1 MIEQKVRQ
9 DTDYKVTIE
18 QIGRLERILLSTRQ
32 SAVGSPY
39 VLDVIAQIQY
49 QEIARLRAELDAALG
64 FNTQESDLVMSLQG
78 PHVRFGGAPI
88 SVISTML
95 RNVRGAVQSVS
106 SYLTNGKQ
114 ESRGRFPAWI
124 SQSTDFEFAGV
135 SSGSVQIRLNL
146 PNPQTLF
153 AEEDRESAEKGVN
166 LILETVNWTSSNRHI
181 DEFERS
187 IGDEHLVRLLLT
199 QVRRVIP
206 SQNGIVQRVEFSGR
220 LANPANSY
228 ILSQSSAGRIKNA
241 LTKVSSGETIVVEE
255 GKLKAVD
262 VDRRRF
268 TLRHRPDAKP
278 DLLCDIPHEILLD
291 ALDYLVRDVFV
302 RITGVQHFDD
312 RARPSYLAVEDIQEL
327 QATH

>member
-1 MIEQKVRQ
+1 MIEQGMRE
-9 DTDYKVTIE
+9 DTDYRVTID
-18 QIGRLERILLSTRQ
+18 QIGRLERALLSMRQ

-39 VLDVIAQIQY
+39 TLDVIARIQY
-49 QEIARLRAELDAALG
+49 QEIARMRAELDSALG
-64 FNTQESDLVMSLQG
+64 FNTQEASDLVMSLQG
-78 PHVRFGGAPI
+78 PHVGFGVAPV
-88 SVISTML
+88 SVIAAML
-95 RNVRGAVQSVS
+95 QNFRGAAQSVS

-114 ESRGRFPAWI
+114 EIRGRPPAWI

-146 PNPQTLF
+146 PKPQTLF
-153 AEEDRESAEKGVN
+153 AEEDRESAEKGVI
-166 LILETVNWTSSNRHI
+166 LILDTVNWASSNRRI
-181 DEFERS
+181 DEFETS
-187 IGDEHLVRLLLT
+187 IGDEDLVRLLLT

-220 LANPANSY
+220 LANPVNSY
-228 ILSQSSAGRIKNA
+228 ILSHSSAGRIKNA
-241 LTKVSSGETIVVEE
+241 LTQVSSNETIVVEE

-268 TLRHRPDAKP
+268 TLRNRPDSKP
-278 DLLCDIPHEILLD
+278 DLSCDIPDEILLE
-291 ALDYLVRDVFV
+291 ALGYLVRDAFV

-327 QATH
+327 